1 MSQLITYN
9 SVNDGVTSRRYTGY
23 PLNSTLVSSYTPD
36 TIRSIIN
43 HAAAGQPYST
53 AVWVRINRVGIQI
66 SAQDPQIAR
75 TRIPVFIPI
84 GLVHDI
90 YMLPS
95 INNVICIVYDEL
107 QSNMK
112 GVLLYVVHPSDA
124 QLLRDDFRIVK
135 QANNSQQAPLQQQQQ
150 PYSSPFDSLYPLENR
165 QPYTPMPS
173 KSPLLY
179 EPYRNNTN
187 IRQPSPRRILY
198 NRENEANRKP
208 NMTPTLLSI
217 THSPYKGSYHSDREE
232 HSHRRHRS
240 PKKQK
245 SGQSPSKRSNDSGVK
260 QRKYRSRSPEKP
272 VKSKTPVANNS
283 IDLTPEQL
291 QQQQQQQLLLQQ
303 QQLAAWQA
311 SQQQQMPLIPIG
323 IYNRYVPKTIPLPT
337 GETLRTALPPANVGQ
352 TGSNGAAL
360 AYIEPQDTP
369 KGNISSRTPSRS
381 RSNSPRRLHDHQ
393 QNRSVS
399 AQHSSGGLASRHHQH
414 HRRQRTNGNAYV
426 ITRGES
432 AAHDNSSQP
441 SRSRSKYTS
450 SANQNYNSSDNED
463 DTKQYLKM
471 LIDEMQAMKLEM
483 NRMRQL
489 AVSAPK
495 GRSDSIHADIKDL
508 RTHIDMIRARI
519 AMTPRVA
526 DK

>member
-53 AVWVRINRVGIQI
+53 SVWIRINRVGIQI

-95 INNVICIVYDEL
+95 INNVICVVYDEL

-112 GVLLYVVHPSDA
+112 GVLLYVIHPSDA

-135 QANNSQQAPLQQQQQ
+135 QASNSQQAPAQQP
-150 PYSSPFDSLYPLENR
+150 PYSSPFDNLYPHENN
-165 QPYTPMPS
+165 QVYTPAPS

-187 IRQPSPRRILY
+187 IRHPSPRRILY
-198 NRENEANRKP
+198 NRENESNRKP
-208 NMTPTLLSI
+208 NITPTLLSI

-232 HSHRRHRS
+232 HAHRRHRS

-245 SGQSPSKRSNDSGVK
+245 SGHSPAKRSSDSRIK
-260 QRKYRSRSPEKP
+260 QRKHRSRSPEKQ
-272 VKSKTPVANNS
+272 VKPKPPTTSNS
-283 IDLTPEQL
+283 LELTPEQL
-291 QQQQQQQLLLQQ
+291 QQQQQQMLLQQ
-303 QQLAAWQA
+303 QQQMAAWQA
-311 SQQQQMPLIPIG
+311 SQQQQQMPLIPMG

-337 GETLRTALPPANVGQ
+337 GETLRTTLPPAGTGQ
-352 TGSNGAAL
+352 STTNGSAV
-360 AYIEPQDTP
+360 AYIEPQEAT
-369 KGNISSRTPSRS
+369 KANNAASRTPSRS
-381 RSNSPRRLHDHQ
+381 RSNSPRRFNDHQ

-399 AQHSSGGLASRHHQH
+399 AQHSSAAPSNRHH
-414 HRRQRTNGNAYV
+414 HRRHRTNGNAYV

-432 AAHDNSSQP
+432 GTYDTSSQQ

-450 SANQNYNSSDNED
+450 STNPNYNSSENED

-508 RTHIDMIRARI
+508 RTHIDLIRSRI
-519 AMTPRVA
+519 AMTP
-526 DK
+526 KITEK